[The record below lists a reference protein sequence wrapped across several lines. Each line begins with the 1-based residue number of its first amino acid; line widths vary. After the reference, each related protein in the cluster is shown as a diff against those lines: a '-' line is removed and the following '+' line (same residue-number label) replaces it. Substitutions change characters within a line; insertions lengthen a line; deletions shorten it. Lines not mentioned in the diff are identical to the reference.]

1 MVRDA
6 RFGRSIEAESL
17 EEAEL
22 TWLPDAEGVRSV
34 RQHRSSFWIQKFRG
48 MFVHSKLG
56 SLSPISFHNFQFLDI
71 RDTQVSDSDIQCFNI
86 TTSLR
91 EILMECPP
99 NLREKASDKN
109 PSEAVADGEAKAG
122 CSKDIVETPAP
133 TTTAAENAAES
144 DIETGSEME
153 GEDSEEEVEVPEGAN
168 GAKEKNGNENGAAA
182 SSNQNH
188 YIQVIIHDG
197 NLMNVNN
204 GHIPAD
210 QMQRARANGLRYMVG
225 VVNGEGPAEVLQR
238 HIEERHDALLAAR
251 IDLLRRAE
259 RQREQPPP
267 LSRERPETREIET
280 QTDKAEAAVST
291 RPNETQTDPCAKT
304 AEKDDD
310 MNKPSTSASVASDIG
325 TPGPSNRGS
334 TTENNAKR
342 TEDAADNVELPQ
354 EVPETVEGD
363 ANDPP
368 AREAEPEQPA
378 AMQPNPIVEPP
389 NHEGDLNE
397 RRQRLII
404 IHQRR
409 HDEDYSAADR
419 HR

>member
-1 MVRDA
+1 M
-6 RFGRSIEAESL
+6 
-17 EEAEL
+17 
-22 TWLPDAEGVRSV
+22 
-34 RQHRSSFWIQKFRG
+34 
-48 MFVHSKLG
+48 
-56 SLSPISFHNFQFLDI
+56 
-71 RDTQVSDSDIQCFNI
+71 SDSDIQCFNI

-99 NLREKASDKN
+99 HLREKASDKN

-122 CSKDIVETPAP
+122 CSKDIVESPAP
-133 TTTAAENAAES
+133 ANTTADKSAES
-144 DIETGSEME
+144 DVETGSEME
-153 GEDSEEEVEVPEGAN
+153 GEDSEEEEVPEGAN
-168 GAKEKNGNENGAAA
+168 GANEENGNDNGAAA

-197 NLMNVNN
+197 NLINVNN
-204 GHIPAD
+204 GHIPSD

-259 RQREQPPP
+259 RDREQPPP
-267 LSRERPETREIET
+267 SSRERPETREIET
-280 QTDKAEAAVST
+280 QTDKAESAVST
-291 RPNETQTDPCAKT
+291 RPNETQTDPCVKT
-304 AEKDDD
+304 SETDAE
-310 MNKPSTSASVASDIG
+310 MNEPSTSVSVASDIG
-325 TPGPSNRGS
+325 TPGPSNRSS
-334 TTENNAKR
+334 TTENKATP
-342 TEDAADNVELPQ
+342 TEDAVDNVEPP
-354 EVPETVEGD
+354 PEAPKTVDGD
-363 ANDPP
+363 AVDQP
-368 AREAEPEQPA
+368 AMEAAPEQPA

-389 NHEGDLNE
+389 NREAEGNE